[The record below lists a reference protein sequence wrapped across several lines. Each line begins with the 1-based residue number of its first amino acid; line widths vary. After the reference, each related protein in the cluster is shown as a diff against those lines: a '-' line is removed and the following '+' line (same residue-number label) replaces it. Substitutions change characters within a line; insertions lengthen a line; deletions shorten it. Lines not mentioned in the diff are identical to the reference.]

1 MHIPMRRK
9 DREISREEAMEVL
22 DRSSW
27 GVLSAVDNDNEPYCI
42 PLSIAREGEWLYF
55 HCALE
60 GRKLEILR
68 SRPKV
73 CIAFVGGAEFPEDHF
88 TVAYES
94 AIVFGAALELS
105 SNEEKIHGLKIISKR
120 FTPGNMHAFDNEAS
134 QMLART
140 AVWKIHIDEITG
152 KRRKKP

>member
-9 DREISREEAMEVL
+9 DRETTREEALAVL
-22 DRSSW
+22 DHASW
-27 GVLSAVDNDNEPYCI
+27 GVLSIVDSNNEPYCI
-42 PLSIAREGEWLYF
+42 PLSPAREGEWLYF
-55 HCALE
+55 HCAME
-60 GRKLEILR
+60 GHKINILR

-73 CIAFVGGAEFPEDHF
+73 CIAFVGSAEFPEDHF
-88 TVAYES
+88 TVIYES
-94 AIVFGAALELS
+94 AIIFGTALELN
-105 SNEEKIHGLKIISKR
+105 SNEEKIHGLRIISER

-134 QMLART
+134 NMLART